1 MSAYSESVALRASV
15 ALGSQPEASSAK
27 SIPRI
32 LGGTVLQGR
41 TNDARWSSSSRWR
54 RSEGGSSKGSGVT
67 FVASERDVNGKSD
80 SATGVT
86 SIYTSCCAKASKGT
100 RKSGDNAVP
109 KMSPGSR
116 SLYPVRGIV
125 CRPEPTK
132 CSEGSW
138 PS

>member
-1 MSAYSESVALRASV
+1 MTLE
-15 ALGSQPEASSAK
+15 
-27 SIPRI
+27 
-32 LGGTVLQGR
+32 
-41 TNDARWSSSSRWR
+41 
-54 RSEGGSSKGSGVT
+54 
-67 FVASERDVNGKSD
+67 ASERDFDGKSD

-86 SIYTSCCAKASKGT
+86 SICALCCAKASKGT
-100 RKSGDNAVP
+100 RKSGAVAVP